1 MIVVH
6 HKGEQLRGDAK
17 KLIGFCEGNG
27 YNYERN
33 NQHAEAHSIWQLGE
47 FIKRELDRRE
57 SGATDRTGRAGKK
70 HTGNSRNYGRRSKPE
85 YDFREITPDTG
96 EGQG

>member
-1 MIVVH
+1 MVIIH

-17 KLIGFCEGNG
+17 KLIGYCEGNG

-47 FIKRELDRRE
+47 FIKRELDGRKD
-57 SGATDRTGRAGKK
+57 SATDRPQRARKN
-70 HTGNSRNYGRRSKPE
+70 HNGNNRNHGRRAKPE
-85 YDFREITPDTG
+85 YGSREAAPHSG
-96 EGQG
+96 EGER